1 MNSKLYQGRVESIVS
16 ASSSDIH
23 TPAMVAGRGRLL
35 ALAHQSSDASAE
47 ATVSSM
53 SKLYI
58 ESSSANEAQRHKEFV
73 VTQIPSE
80 DDIVEEV
87 TEEEE
92 KVLKKIGMKGKCTYI
107 YFLQHVAIQL
117 KRFETFANYCHI

>member
-1 MNSKLYQGRVESIVS
+1 
-16 ASSSDIH
+16 
-23 TPAMVAGRGRLL
+23 MVAGRGRLL

-58 ESSSANEAQRHKEFV
+58 DSSSANEVTRHKEFV
-73 VTQIPSE
+73 VTQIPDE
-80 DDIVEEV
+80 DDIVDEV

-92 KVLKKIGMKGKCTYI
+92 KVLKKYGMKGKCTHI
-107 YFLQHVAIQL
+107 HFLQHRAIQL
-117 KRFETFANYCHI
+117 KRFETFGNYCHI